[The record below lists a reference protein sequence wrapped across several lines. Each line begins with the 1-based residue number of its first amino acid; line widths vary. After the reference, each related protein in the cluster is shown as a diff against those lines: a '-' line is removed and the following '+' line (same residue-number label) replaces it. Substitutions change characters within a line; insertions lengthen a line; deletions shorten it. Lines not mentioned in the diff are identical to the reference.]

1 MTSRT
6 ILTDLLIRA
15 LPTPSQVST
24 QYPDAKCQGFG
35 IRVSSKGVKTFYYR
49 YELNGSESR
58 MTIGRYPDIK
68 LAEARL
74 KADQAR
80 ILVKA
85 GINPNPEPEPQAA
98 DDAPSPAAT
107 PLNARTA
114 ANNRP
119 EGIAPVLFT
128 TALKTYLDI
137 HCPGHARQSTI
148 NEYRYVLTKHYGRP
162 WASRTVCSIKK
173 SDVIA
178 VIERAKANGHYSAAR
193 HAQKSVMT
201 FFKWCRASDYIL
213 VSPCE
218 DLPTPPK
225 AKRRKR
231 LLTDHEIRRVWEAAK
246 AEGYPFGPITQL
258 AILTAQ
264 RRGEVVGMRWEE
276 LDFAEAIWTIP
287 GTRTKNGE
295 PNIVPLSTL
304 SLSILSEIKRMTAL
318 SRDQA
323 AGTSETSLR
332 DLYTYYCPAPSPYVF
347 PSKINP
353 RRPFAGIN
361 RAKTR
366 INNGAQ
372 IDHWVIHDLRRTTTT
387 QLGSLNVPKDIQK
400 RIINHSQN
408 SDVTAIYD
416 LYRYTEQQRKALQ
429 SWADK
434 LLTIIEHQTKDE
446 NETLLLPF
454 DTP

>member
-49 YELNGSESR
+49 YELNGSEFR

-68 LAEARL
+68 LADARL

-85 GINPNPEPEPQAA
+85 GIDPNPTPDQQPA
-98 DDAPSPAAT
+98 DDAPTPTTTPPPAV
-107 PLNARTA
+107 
-114 ANNRP
+114 ANNRL
-119 EGIAPVLFT
+119 ESAEPVLFT
-128 TALKTYLDI
+128 AALKTYLEI

-148 NEYRYVLTKHYGRP
+148 NEYRFVLTKHYARP
-162 WASRTVCSIKK
+162 WANRTVCSIKK

-178 VIERAKANGHYSAAR
+178 VIDRAKANGQYSAAR
-193 HAQKSVMT
+193 HAQKYVKT

-218 DLPTPPK
+218 DLPSPPK
-225 AKRRKR
+225 AKKRKR
-231 LLTDHEIRRVWEAAK
+231 LLTNHEIRRVWQAAK

-264 RRGEVVGMRWEE
+264 RRSEVVGMQWDE

-287 GTRTKNGE
+287 GSRTKNGE
-295 PNIVPLSTL
+295 ANIVPLSTL
-304 SLSILSEIKRMTAL
+304 ALAIVSEIKRMTAL

-323 AGTSETSLR
+323 AGTLETSLR
-332 DLYTYYCPAPSPYVF
+332 DLYPYYCPAPSPYVF

-361 RAKTR
+361 RAKRR
-366 INNGAQ
+366 INSSAQ

-387 QLGSLNVPKDIQK
+387 QLGSLDVPKDIQK
-400 RIINHSQN
+400 RIINHSQ
-408 SDVTAIYD
+408 SGDVTSIYD
-416 LYRYTEQQRKALQ
+416 LYRYTEQRRKALQ

-434 LLTIIEHQTKDE
+434 LLTIIENQTEDA
-446 NETLLLPF
+446 NDTLLLPF
-454 DTP
+454 ETP